1 MAKGTNTIQNQKWT
15 EIFCDYDVINKI
27 EQEGIFTISADEIN
41 KYKEAR
47 LMTKWDSNA
56 AQPEILRRNNIN
68 ILPTGFGKYILG
80 KFNIFQDITTSINN
94 IIHFD
99 ISKLIKYESINFKEI
114 SSESQATNILQI
126 SGILDHFLNSNN
138 TIGTF
143 NGRERTHQF
152 TFNIKSEINNQIV
165 TIDVNKAQ
173 IEIDGGFENDENVV
187 ILEAKNILNPDFNIR
202 QLYYPF
208 RVWKE
213 KINKPIRLIYSL
225 YSNHIFRLYEY
236 AFIDENNFSS
246 IKLIKEA
253 QYSLEDTK
261 ITLDDLAN
269 IRSKIKVE
277 KINEK
282 IPLLQA
288 NNFARVIN
296 LLEYIYLNDEIK
308 KEDFKESE
316 SFDYRQADY
325 YANAAKMLGLIEN
338 QKKYLRLTPLGLKLM
353 KMNYKQKQLKLVER
367 ILSNPIFCDL
377 FDLTI
382 LDENLTVP
390 SDEKIVELI
399 TKHTQK
405 NYTLV
410 TLHRRASSFRAWIKW
425 IFDLLKI

>member
-47 LMTKWDSNA
+47 LMTKWDSNT
-56 AQPEILRRNNIN
+56 AQPEILRENNIN
-68 ILPTGFGKYILG
+68 ILPTGFGEYILG
-80 KFNIFQDITTSINN
+80 KFNIFQNINTSINN

-99 ISKLIKYESINFKEI
+99 VSKLGKYESINFKEI
-114 SSESQATNILQI
+114 SSESQATNTLQI

-143 NGRERTHQF
+143 NGRERTNQF
-152 TFNIKSEINNQIV
+152 TFNIQSEINNQIIHINV
-165 TIDVNKAQ
+165 DKAQ
-173 IEIDGGFENDENVV
+173 IEIDGGFENDKNVI
-187 ILEAKNILNPDFNIR
+187 ILEAKHILNPDFNIR

-236 AFIDENNFSS
+236 EFTDENNFSS
-246 IKLIKEA
+246 IKLIKQA

-261 ITLDDLAN
+261 ITLQELIEVRNNVQLQKHDE
-269 IRSKIKVE
+269 S
-277 KINEK
+277 

-288 NNFARVIN
+288 NSIERVIN
-296 LLEYIYLNDEIK
+296 LLEYIHLIGEIN

-316 SFDYRQADY
+316 NFDYRQADY
-325 YANAAKMLGLIEN
+325 YSNAAKMLGLIEKQN
-338 QKKYLRLTPLGLKLM
+338 TVLKLTPLGTKLM
-353 KMNYKQKQLKLVER
+353 KMGYKAKQLKIVDR
-367 ILSNPIFCDL
+367 ILSNPIFCEI
-377 FDLTI
+377 FDEAIKNNTTI
-382 LDENLTVP
+382 P
-390 SDEKIVELI
+390 SNQEIVDIISKKI
-399 TKHTQK
+399 TKKHS
-405 NYTLV
+405 LV
-410 TLHRRASSFRAWIKW
+410 TLKRRASSFKAWIKW
-425 IFDLLKI
+425 IFNLLNI